1 VASVFRAALDIE
13 QLMRERPYGEGGSSA
28 HYPHEARVSES
39 SAWDDAGLN
48 MTIGQPDLAHRLLM
62 NEVIHERFVSDL
74 H

>member
-1 VASVFRAALDIE
+1 MEKGTV
-13 QLMRERPYGEGGSSA
+13 RPLS
-28 HYPHEARVSES
+28 HEARVSES